1 MKSELKTRG
10 LPTTGN
16 KTELVERLQLAIH
29 GGVYCFYVQ
38 LKLENNTAGMSSV
51 HIFFW
56 VFLDS
61 SLSLDETVDEILDE
75 DAVLGV
81 RLD

>member
-1 MKSELKTRG
+1 
-10 LPTTGN
+10 
-16 KTELVERLQLAIH
+16 
-29 GGVYCFYVQ
+29 
-38 LKLENNTAGMSSV
+38 MSSV

-81 RLD
+81 SLD